1 MLSGTLMLT
10 ASIMS
15 FHLDRSQDWCEKNPG
30 LGVHYS
36 LTEKH
41 HVAMGQYENSYCND
55 STYFA
60 AGYVYRETRYNS
72 KINVRSSIDV
82 IYATGYDDFTMT
94 PAITNNIEIG
104 KVSILISTNFFISA
118 LQVGVRF

>member
-10 ASIMS
+10 ASLMS
-15 FHLDRSQDWCEKNPG
+15 FHLDRSKEWCEVNPG
-30 LGVHYS
+30 VGVRYS
-36 LTEKH
+36 LTDKH
-41 HVAMGQYENSYCND
+41 HVAMGRYKNSYCND
-55 STYFA
+55 SDYFA
-60 AGYVYRETRYNS
+60 AGYVYRETRHNS
-72 KINVRSSIDV
+72 KINVKSSIDV
-82 IYATGYDDFTMT
+82 IYATGYDNFTMT